1 MNKMKLVVTRL
12 YRMSII
18 TVLYCY
24 EIENTLTH
32 SFNKDDVIPASFAQ
46 KDSFICG
53 PRHAS

>member
-32 SFNKDDVIPASFAQ
+32 SFNKNDVIPASFAQ

-53 PRHAS
+53 PRHTS